1 MLDRSSLPLDASPAD
16 DEGMVINTERGAP
29 AALQPRA
36 AALRGA
42 LGVAGGLATYGGA
55 LLADHAGLLCG
66 T

>member
-1 MLDRSSLPLDASPAD
+1 
-16 DEGMVINTERGAP
+16 MVINTDRGVP

>member
-1 MLDRSSLPLDASPAD
+1 
-16 DEGMVINTERGAP
+16 MVTNTERGGSTV
-29 AALQPRA
+29 LRPRA

>member
-1 MLDRSSLPLDASPAD
+1 
-16 DEGMVINTERGAP
+16 MVIKTERGAP
-29 AALQPRA
+29 AAPQPRA

>member
-1 MLDRSSLPLDASPAD
+1 
-16 DEGMVINTERGAP
+16 MVTNTERGRS

-36 AALRGA
+36 AAIRGA